1 MFEKV
6 RLDQALDKETYDS
19 IIPGLRDRIG
29 VLQRE
34 FRDRQIPVIIVVEGW
49 RFSGISGTINRLTYA
64 LDPRGCRVQ
73 TALQPN
79 EVERAHPML
88 WRFLVN
94 MPAQGKI
101 AIFDRSW
108 YTDTLIACAESD
120 KKIRFSPEMFSDILN
135 MEKCLS
141 DDGAVIIKFF
151 LHVSRK
157 EQKNRVKAFVKEH
170 PEFSPDDSRAP
181 KRLRNYDAVLPKLEV
196 LIAETDT
203 PYAPWTMVEA
213 TDRHFS
219 IVKVYETI
227 IHRME
232 AALHEK
238 PQQAPAQNKATAAGE
253 VPNMSSSS
261 LQSVD
266 LTKSLPEEEYMK
278 RLEACEDRLHEL
290 QYTVH
295 RKKVPVTILFEG
307 WDAAGKGGAIIRLDR
322 ALNPRCSV
330 VEPISSPTPDEKSH
344 HYLWRF
350 IRSMPTAGDITIFD
364 RTWYGRVLV
373 ERVEHFCSEEE
384 WQRAYHEINMMED
397 YLVRSGVVLI
407 KFWLQIDKQTQLE
420 RFRERE
426 KDPLKKY
433 KITEEDWRN
442 RKKWSRYN
450 AAIDDMLEKTSTPYA
465 PWTIVE
471 SNDKYY
477 SRIMIMETVI
487 DRLEGAIAKRK
498 K

>member
-1 MFEKV
+1 
-6 RLDQALDKETYDS
+6 
-19 IIPGLRDRIG
+19 
-29 VLQRE
+29 
-34 FRDRQIPVIIVVEGW
+34 
-49 RFSGISGTINRLTYA
+49 
-64 LDPRGCRVQ
+64 
-73 TALQPN
+73 
-79 EVERAHPML
+79 
-88 WRFLVN
+88 
-94 MPAQGKI
+94 
-101 AIFDRSW
+101 
-108 YTDTLIACAESD
+108 
-120 KKIRFSPEMFSDILN
+120 
-135 MEKCLS
+135 
-141 DDGAVIIKFF
+141 
-151 LHVSRK
+151 
-157 EQKNRVKAFVKEH
+157 
-170 PEFSPDDSRAP
+170 
-181 KRLRNYDAVLPKLEV
+181 
-196 LIAETDT
+196 
-203 PYAPWTMVEA
+203 
-213 TDRHFS
+213 
-219 IVKVYETI
+219 
-227 IHRME
+227 
-232 AALHEK
+232 
-238 PQQAPAQNKATAAGE
+238 
-253 VPNMSSSS
+253 
-261 LQSVD
+261 VD